1 MVCGIS
7 ILAKLGK
14 GIFFVV
20 VRLREQVASSNLDSR
35 QRLDMVKCPLLCS
48 APLCSRQGKGKGTGS
63 STSNWDCN
71 WDGSACGSVAAALA
85 QLRYHHRLAW
95 TSASRLSADF
105 AQKSIAWLTS
115 RFVNVVVDVVVV
127 PLYAVKTAADC
138 FDNASTT
145 QL

>member
-48 APLCSRQGKGKGTGS
+48 APLCSALGRARGREQGAVLRTGIA
-63 STSNWDCN
+63 TEM
-71 WDGSACGSVAAALA
+71 AQPVAL
-85 QLRYHHRLAW
+85 
-95 TSASRLSADF
+95 
-105 AQKSIAWLTS
+105 
-115 RFVNVVVDVVVV
+115 
-127 PLYAVKTAADC
+127 
-138 FDNASTT
+138 
-145 QL
+145 

>member
-48 APLCSRQGKGKGTGS
+48 ALGRAWGRELVAVLRTGIA
-63 STSNWDCN
+63 TEM
-71 WDGSACGSVAAALA
+71 AQPVAL
-85 QLRYHHRLAW
+85 
-95 TSASRLSADF
+95 
-105 AQKSIAWLTS
+105 
-115 RFVNVVVDVVVV
+115 
-127 PLYAVKTAADC
+127 
-138 FDNASTT
+138 
-145 QL
+145 